1 MHTSGFSHGHVP
13 RSRYASALALE
24 VATTSTSKQKRVPPR
39 VGKENGAK
47 SLAGSER
54 LGHGLFVLDQNGVA
68 RAREEFLLVSA
79 RVAFAPVDL
88 VVELIAI
95 ILRLQLRRVVN
106 VDLDGWA
113 WVQRLVVGVVELGD
127 VAARA
132 AAGMRRCVA
141 RR

>member
-1 MHTSGFSHGHVP
+1 M
-13 RSRYASALALE
+13 
-24 VATTSTSKQKRVPPR
+24 
-39 VGKENGAK
+39 
-47 SLAGSER
+47 
-54 LGHGLFVLDQNGVA
+54 LDQNGVA

-132 AAGMRRCVA
+132 AAGMKRDVWRGDVLAIARARA
-141 RR
+141 RRANSRMAERVLRRAALLRRE